1 MAGSGVCWQM
11 IRHLKVN
18 GVGVSVRLFQC
29 QCPRQCTACKQ
40 KHICNLTCEWMLPC
54 SGNILFLNIP
64 DTNSLIHSQLSC
76 IYTWTHNTVY
86 KSGRPAVT
94 CIACW
99 TRRSILTFSTLSA
112 SETWKSTQEEHL
124 LYLTNF
130 IALIKHEWQKLAQPL
145 WVNVTLA
152 RNVRLHNTLCVK
164 LTKGR
169 TIVR

>member
-1 MAGSGVCWQM
+1 MAVSGVCWQM

-29 QCPRQCTACKQ
+29 QCPRQCTASKQ
-40 KHICNLTCEWMLPC
+40 KHACNLTCEWMLPC
-54 SGNILFLNIP
+54 SGNILFLNRP
-64 DTNSLIHSQLSC
+64 DTNTLATLLH
-76 IYTWTHNTVY
+76 IYSIYEHIIS

-94 CIACW
+94 CITCW

-112 SETWKSTQEEHL
+112 SETCKSTKEEHL

-130 IALIKHEWQKLAQPL
+130 IALIKHEWHKLTQPL
-145 WVNVTLA
+145 CVNVTLA
-152 RNVRLHNTLCVK
+152 RNVRLHNTLRVK